1 LVAKLIEAAN
11 SGEGAGLTTELLVT
25 MEVDELGEV
34 KVAVSDGGAPPVD
47 VRIDESEDLRAN
59 DVLDLE
65 PEEMGEI
72 AVKLYYDA
80 ANDRLI
86 MAVDLRADGIIDLDV
101 SEFQE
106 IPVNLT
112 YVFLSDPKL
121 ITDALRANDIID
133 LEVED
138 LGSIPIQVHV
148 ESGAGVGGQGD
159 EPDAGTN

>member
-1 LVAKLIEAAN
+1 
-11 SGEGAGLTTELLVT
+11 
-25 MEVDELGEV
+25 
-34 KVAVSDGGAPPVD
+34 
-47 VRIDESEDLRAN
+47 
-59 DVLDLE
+59 
-65 PEEMGEI
+65 
-72 AVKLYYDA
+72 
-80 ANDRLI
+80 

-138 LGSIPIQVHV
+138 LGSIPIEVHV

-159 EPDAGTN
+159 ESDAGTN